1 MKNVTITRTGLVML
15 GLFAAGLPS
24 TAADYRSL
32 DEAVASLVRAAEATP
47 DVGRTEAAPV
57 PRRTAPGT
65 GAGPTAKGPDSAAAG
80 KYDALFARFWGVD
93 SSDGAIDLQ
102 FRQGSGSDEHGK
114 GVLYARH
121 FNPGARTV
129 DDDAT
134 YSFDWKIDSAG
145 ESVVIDAGT
154 TGTGKYRYPDKGV
167 LKVISVTGA
176 FPPDPL
182 SNRAVGLNEMGNNG
196 KKEFRK

>member
-1 MKNVTITRTGLVML
+1 MKNVSMSRTGLVIF
-15 GLFAAGLPS
+15 GLLAAALPS

-47 DVGRTEAAPV
+47 DIGRTEARPAP
-57 PRRTAPGT
+57 RATAPATAAGT
-65 GAGPTAKGPDSAAAG
+65 GTAAAAAG
-80 KYDALFARFWGVD
+80 KYDTLFARFWGMD

-121 FNPGARTV
+121 FNPGGRTV

-145 ESVVIDAGT
+145 ESIVIDAGA

-176 FPPDPL
+176 FPTDPL